1 MSPKGAIMPSPVMP
15 FPPAVAARPR
25 RVLAVDDDDGLLDM
39 LNLLLRQTEFDLRT
53 ARGGE
58 AGLEL
63 AVSWEPDVI
72 LLDLGM
78 PDLDGAMFLQRYRQS
93 TTSPAPV
100 VLLTGALDGAS
111 RAMDLGVTMFLS
123 KPFDLGT
130 LLDIV
135 EVYASSPSETVA
147 IR

>member
-1 MSPKGAIMPSPVMP
+1 MPSSAIP
-15 FPPAVAARPR
+15 FPPAVATRPR
-25 RVLAVDDDDGLLDM
+25 RVLAIDDDDGLLDM
-39 LNLLLRQTEFDLRT
+39 LNLLLRQTDFDLRT

-63 AVSWEPDVI
+63 ATSWEPDLI

-78 PDLDGAMFLQRYRQS
+78 PDLDGATFLERYRRS

-100 VLLTGALDGAS
+100 VLLTGALDGMS
-111 RAMDLGVTMFLS
+111 RASELGVTMFLS

-130 LLDIV
+130 LVDIV
-135 EVYASSPSETVA
+135 EVYASSTRQTVA

>member
-1 MSPKGAIMPSPVMP
+1 MSSSLIP
-15 FPPAVAARPR
+15 FPPAVATRPR
-25 RVLAVDDDDGLLDM
+25 RVLAIDDDDGLLDM

-63 AVSWEPDVI
+63 AKSWEPDVI

-78 PDLDGAMFLQRYRQS
+78 PEVDGATFLERYRQS

-100 VLLTGALDGAS
+100 VLLTGAMDGVA
-111 RAMDLGVTMFLS
+111 RATELGVTMFLS
-123 KPFDLGT
+123 KPFDLST
-130 LLDIV
+130 LVDIV
-135 EVYASSPSETVA
+135 EVYASSARSTVA
-147 IR
+147 VR